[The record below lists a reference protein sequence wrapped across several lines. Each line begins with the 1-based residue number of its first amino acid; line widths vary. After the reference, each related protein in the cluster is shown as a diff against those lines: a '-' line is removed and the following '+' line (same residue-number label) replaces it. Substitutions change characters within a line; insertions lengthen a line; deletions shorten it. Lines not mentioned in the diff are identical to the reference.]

1 MTTTEKTT
9 RTSLTWLT
17 TQEMA
22 ARIHLHERTL
32 LRLAS
37 DRKVP
42 YLRAGRALRFDP
54 EAVEAALTT
63 QAVND

>member
-9 RTSLTWLT
+9 KTWLS

-22 ARIHLHERTL
+22 KRIGLHERTL

-42 YLRAGRALRFDP
+42 YLRAGRAIRFNP
-54 EAVEAALTT
+54 EAVEAALMQ
-63 QAVND
+63 QAVNG